1 MDQQNRL
8 DELEIRFTHQAR
20 VIDELNAELID
31 CHQRILRL
39 ERDNGRIQEMLSSLA
54 PGLTESPD
62 E

>member
-8 DELEIRFTHQAR
+8 DELEIRFTHQSR
-20 VIDELNAELID
+20 LIEELNSELID

-39 ERDNGRIQEMLSSLA
+39 ERDNGRIQEMLTSLA